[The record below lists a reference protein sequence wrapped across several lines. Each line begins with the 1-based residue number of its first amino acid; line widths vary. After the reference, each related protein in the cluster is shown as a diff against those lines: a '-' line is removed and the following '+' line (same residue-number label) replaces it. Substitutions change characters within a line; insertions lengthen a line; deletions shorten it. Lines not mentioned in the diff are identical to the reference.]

1 MKKDTTDQMSGWGTS
16 SRIIHTSGGGGG
28 PGEWDAASGVSF
40 PIFQTTSFG
49 FSSPEQASEVAG
61 ATHPSNCYTR
71 YGNPNT
77 EVVERV
83 MRDLEGGE
91 AALATGSGMGAI
103 SLVLLGL
110 LRSGDHVV
118 AQRMHY
124 AATMSLLRDR
134 LPGLGIEVT
143 LVDQTDPA
151 AFEAA
156 ITEKTRMI
164 YVETPV
170 NPTLALTDLEAV
182 AHLARSHGVLTC
194 VDSTFASPLGQRP
207 IEHGIDLV
215 VHSATKFLGGHSDVT
230 AGVIVGTRD
239 LINRL
244 WDALIIYGMILH
256 PFEAWL
262 LARGIQTLTFRM
274 ERHNNNSQEVAR
286 YLEGHPGVLQ
296 VHYPGLASHPQHALA
311 RRQMTGFGGVVSFEP
326 KGGYE
331 AARRFVSRLR
341 LAKLAVSLGGTKT
354 LAVHTASMIFAH
366 HTREERKEIGV
377 SEGLVRLAVGIEDVE
392 DIITDFDQALR
403 ARTAA

>member
-1 MKKDTTDQMSGWGTS
+1 MMHLPLDDVYIAM
-16 SRIIHTSGGGGG
+16 G
-28 PGEWDAASGVSF
+28 PGEHDRTFDHADDVPRHLTSVLIARQTAIRCSLVQVNSKFQSHLIETLSQPFAKRGMRITERCAEIPDQAASLSVASPDDHLAHGIQTPKN
-40 PIFQTTSFG
+40 PIQ
-49 FSSPEQASEVAG
+49 
-61 ATHPSNCYTR
+61 R
-71 YGNPNT
+71 I
-77 EVVERV
+77 VV
-83 MRDLEGGE
+83 
-91 AALATGSGMGAI
+91 ATGG
-103 SLVLLGL
+103 
-110 LRSGDHVV
+110 R
-118 AQRMHY
+118 
-124 AATMSLLRDR
+124 
-134 LPGLGIEVT
+134 
-143 LVDQTDPA
+143 A

-182 AHLARSHGVLTC
+182 THLARSHGVLTC
-194 VDSTFASPLGQRP
+194 VDSTFASPFGQRP

-331 AARRFVSRLR
+331 AARKFVSRLR

-392 DIITDFDQALR
+392 DIIADFDQALR